1 MIAVSPIIG
10 GKALKG
16 PAAKMYTELGF
27 DPSASAVADH
37 YRDFLT
43 GLVFDTI
50 DAAELE
56 KIRRWRI
63 IPLVT
68 DIIMKD
74 RPDRSRLAKEVLAFG
89 ETVINRSQ

>member
-1 MIAVSPIIG
+1 
-10 GKALKG
+10 
-16 PAAKMYTELGF
+16 MYTELGF

-50 DAAELE
+50 DDAELE

-74 RPDRSRLAKEVLAFG
+74 RPDRSRLAKEVLAFWRDG
-89 ETVINRSQ
+89 H